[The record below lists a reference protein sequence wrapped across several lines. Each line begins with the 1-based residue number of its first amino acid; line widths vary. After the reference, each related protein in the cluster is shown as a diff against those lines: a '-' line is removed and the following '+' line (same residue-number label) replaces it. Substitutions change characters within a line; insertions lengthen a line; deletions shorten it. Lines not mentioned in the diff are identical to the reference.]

1 MNTIVLISD
10 DNYVL
15 PTMVMIK
22 SIIDNYDNQ
31 KELRVCVVSWK
42 LSNENIRKFNL
53 FIGKQCGG

>member
-42 LSNENIRKFNL
+42 LSNENGNVFVS
-53 FIGKQCGG
+53 FS